1 MIYILLQRQKT
12 NSIMDFYISVYN
24 TMVFASLAMAPLI
37 DVQDYIANIKSNS
50 SFHLFPSVTSF
61 FHLLPS
67 CFHLLPSCF
76 HLLPSVTKGIR
87 LCSDYACH
95 TPIYIAMTTF
105 HRSVMD
111 SKNNCVTLSEWYNF
125 WTRLHAR
132 TLFSKHEFSTH
143 KIILWF

>member
-1 MIYILLQRQKT
+1 MIYILLQCQKT

-24 TMVFASLAMAPLI
+24 TMVFASLAITPLI

-67 CFHLLPSCF
+67 CFHLLPS
-76 HLLPSVTKGIR
+76 VTKGIR
-87 LCSDYACH
+87 LCSDYACY

-111 SKNNCVTLSEWYNF
+111 GKNNCVTLSEC
-125 WTRLHAR
+125 TTSGRDCMR
-132 TLFSKHEFSTH
+132 GRCSVSTNSPPI
-143 KIILWF
+143 KSFCGSDRNKW